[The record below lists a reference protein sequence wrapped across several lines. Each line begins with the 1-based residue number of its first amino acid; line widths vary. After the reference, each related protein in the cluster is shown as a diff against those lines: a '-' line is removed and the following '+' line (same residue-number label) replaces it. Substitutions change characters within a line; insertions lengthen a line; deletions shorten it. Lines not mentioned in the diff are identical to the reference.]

1 MRFYVIENA
10 SIDSRPYDRFDALS
24 TVHTNKIKSSKTI
37 ARCDVPVEF
46 YVYATD
52 TRACYIF
59 GHPYDMYEF
68 SFWSNF
74 KSVFKSML
82 FRWKRS
88 AFLVWTGPQLCL
100 YKQ

>member
-1 MRFYVIENA
+1 MSSKTHR
-10 SIDSRPYDRFDALS
+10 SIRVHTTVLMHFRLS
-24 TVHTNKIKSSKTI
+24 TLKNSKTI

-68 SFWSNF
+68 SF
-74 KSVFKSML
+74 
-82 FRWKRS
+82 
-88 AFLVWTGPQLCL
+88 
-100 YKQ
+100 